1 MGLRTARTST
11 ARRMGMNTSSLRV
24 GQDVTRVGAY
34 AFRCEVCG
42 RRYTQ
47 DDRYEPL
54 CTGPTWRDEHEP
66 TVMMY
71 AGPTATQAYTSVTLR

>member
-1 MGLRTARTST
+1 
-11 ARRMGMNTSSLRV
+11 MNTSSLRV

-71 AGPTATQAYTSVTLR
+71 VGPTQTQAYTSGANPCL